1 MSDKKIKHFLVV
13 YDIPKAEADVRPF
26 NTDYE
31 AALEAYGEAER
42 EHREDESIEV
52 VLLGSD
58 SYEAIQRT
66 HSSYFMLAGKHADD
80 RVAAELAELGLR

>member
-1 MSDKKIKHFLVV
+1 MSDRNIKHFLVI
-13 YDIPKAEADVRPF
+13 YDIPNAHADVHPF
-26 NTDYE
+26 DTDYA
-31 AALEAYGEAER
+31 AALEAYSRTEG
-42 EHREDESIEV
+42 EHRNDEHIEV